1 MGTEFWQAAG
11 QIFGVTMSGV
21 LLFGAFR
28 VGGTYKGVVRDVAE
42 TKTSCAEIKETLHD
56 HSPRILKIE
65 QTLHGPQGQNGMY
78 GAVREL
84 QISVQAIKDQ
94 RVGPADRR
102 KVPRKSDRRRS
113 A

>member
-1 MGTEFWQAAG
+1 MAAG
-11 QIFGVTMSGV
+11 QIFGATLSVV
-21 LLFGAFR
+21 VVVGAFR
-28 VGGTYKGVVRDVAE
+28 VGGTYKGVIRDVSE
-42 TKTSCAEIKETLHD
+42 TKTACTEIKQTLQD
-56 HSPRILKIE
+56 HSPRIFKIE

-84 QISVQAIKDQ
+84 QVTVQEIREQ

-102 KVPRKSDRRRS
+102 KVARTGKPRRKS

>member
-1 MGTEFWQAAG
+1 MEFIVAAG
-11 QIFGVTMSGV
+11 QIFGTVLSGV
-21 LLFGAFR
+21 ILVGAFR
-28 VGGTYKGVVRDVAE
+28 VGGTYKGVIRDVAE
-42 TKTSCAEIKETLHD
+42 TKGDCKEIKQTLQD

-84 QISVQAIKDQ
+84 QVTVQAIRDE

-102 KVPRKSDRRRS
+102 KEVRPGKPRRRS

>member
-1 MGTEFWQAAG
+1 MGSEFWMAAG
-11 QIFGVTMSGV
+11 QIFGTVASV
-21 LLFGAFR
+21 VIVVGAFR

-42 TKTSCAEIKETLHD
+42 TKAACADIKDTLHD

-84 QISVQAIKDQ
+84 QITVQEIKDQ

-102 KVPRKSDRRRS
+102 KAARPRRRS